1 MSSLPTYVV
10 ITPAR
15 NEAQFIELTLNSVV
29 SQSAR
34 PLKWIAVSDGS
45 TDGTDQIVQRYVNDY
60 PWIELLRMPERS
72 ERHFAGKVH
81 AFNAGY
87 EKLRGLAFDVVVS
100 LDADISFDGDYF
112 AFLLEKLSEDSNL
125 GLVGTP
131 FREASN
137 QSYNYRFTSIEHV
150 SGACQVFRRECF
162 EDIGGYVPVKK
173 GIDHIAVVTARMK
186 GWKTRTF
193 PEKECVHHREM
204 GTAQTGR
211 MAAKF
216 RIGENDYTIGNHP
229 LWELFRTVYQMN
241 KKPYLVGGAAIL
253 SGYLSAAVRRVPR
266 PVSPDL
272 VRFCRSEQMQ
282 RLGRFL
288 TRQKPSRTTG
298 SAAPAAAP
306 KYHAGNESHRHS

>member
-1 MSSLPTYVV
+1 M
-10 ITPAR
+10 
-15 NEAQFIELTLNSVV
+15 
-29 SQSAR
+29 
-34 PLKWIAVSDGS
+34 
-45 TDGTDQIVQRYVNDY
+45 
-60 PWIELLRMPERS
+60 
-72 ERHFAGKVH
+72 
-81 AFNAGY
+81 
-87 EKLRGLAFDVVVS
+87 
-100 LDADISFDGDYF
+100 
-112 AFLLEKLSEDSNL
+112 
-125 GLVGTP
+125 
-131 FREASN
+131 
-137 QSYNYRFTSIEHV
+137 
-150 SGACQVFRRECF
+150 
-162 EDIGGYVPVKK
+162 
-173 GIDHIAVVTARMK
+173 VTARMK